1 MHSDSTT
8 INAPKKNGMF
18 SVASPLLRLNN
29 RQDPSTHLHLLYR
42 NSSST
47 AFKHWALLW
56 VPHPQCFLVQPFCL
70 TGKVMLQKMKR
81 RILQDCE
88 ELSCCTSGAP
98 PKVILAQGFLQELCA
113 WWASWIKEA
122 PTHFRAQA
130 KTADVKA
137 SLNHSWE
144 GITVQEESEP
154 LQVLPSLCQG
164 LHKQESSPPH
174 PGIL

>member
-1 MHSDSTT
+1 MFFSQTFLPDRQGDAAEDEEKDPSGLWRA
-8 INAPKKNGMF
+8 AP
-18 SVASPLLRLNN
+18 AAPQELLLR
-29 RQDPSTHLHLLYR
+29 SFLHRDFYR
-42 NSSST
+42 T
-47 AFKHWALLW
+47 C
-56 VPHPQCFLVQPFCL
+56 VPDELHELR
-70 TGKVMLQKMKR
+70 KLQHNLR
-81 RILQDCE
+81 
-88 ELSCCTSGAP
+88 T
-98 PKVILAQGFLQELCA
+98 
-113 WWASWIKEA
+113 
-122 PTHFRAQA
+122 QA